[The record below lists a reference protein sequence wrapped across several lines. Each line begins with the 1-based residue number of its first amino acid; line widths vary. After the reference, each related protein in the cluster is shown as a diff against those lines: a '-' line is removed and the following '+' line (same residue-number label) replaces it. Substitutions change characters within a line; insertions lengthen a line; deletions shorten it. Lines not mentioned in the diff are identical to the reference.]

1 MAYEDALAIED
12 SNHGDINDKD
22 LEGLP
27 VDGVEDRVLRSH
39 LTLAFNTQTVVDD
52 ERPVGKESLTVQA
65 VDEGDDNGG
74 IK

>member
-12 SNHGDINDKD
+12 SNHGDINDRD

-27 VDGVEDRVLRSH
+27 VDGVKDRVLRSH
-39 LTLAFNTQTVVDD
+39 LTLASNTPTVVDD
-52 ERPVGKESLTVQA
+52 ERPVRKESLTVQA

>member
-27 VDGVEDRVLRSH
+27 VDGVEDRVLR
-39 LTLAFNTQTVVDD
+39 
-52 ERPVGKESLTVQA
+52 
-65 VDEGDDNGG
+65 
-74 IK
+74 